1 VEVLPVINEKKVI
14 ISLLAELRNDDEE
27 KKPHWDDYGISKEK
41 FASIVDMM
49 MDEGLIKNASISRGG
64 IGNKA
69 QAVFLNNAR
78 VTLKGLDYLQ
88 DNSALVKTY
97 KGLKEIRDWLPF

>member
-1 VEVLPVINEKKVI
+1 MINEKKVI
-14 ISLLAELRNDDEE
+14 ISLLAELRDDEE

-41 FASIVDMM
+41 FASIVEMM
-49 MDEGLIKNASISRGG
+49 VDEGLIKNASISRGG

-69 QAVFLNNAR
+69 QAVFLNNAK

>member
-1 VEVLPVINEKKVI
+1 MIHSGSLQINSKQHLKIGGCDTVD
-14 ISLLAELRNDDEE
+14 LAAE
-27 KKPHWDDYGISKEK
+27 YGTPLY
-41 FASIVDMM
+41 V